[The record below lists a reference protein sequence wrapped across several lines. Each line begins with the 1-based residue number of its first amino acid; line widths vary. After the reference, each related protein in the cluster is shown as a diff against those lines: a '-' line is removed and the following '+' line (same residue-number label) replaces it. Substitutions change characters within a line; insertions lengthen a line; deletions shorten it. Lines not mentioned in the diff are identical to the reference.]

1 LQGSNQ
7 KGEKQTVN
15 TYKYNAGDAAKF
27 SEKYLQSNGDRCIEC
42 GKAVGENS
50 YLVEVINGGDLRAQD
65 GTEAVHDAGYMAFYP
80 VGSTCKNK
88 FNPELLVTASYE
100 PIAI

>member
-1 LQGSNQ
+1 
-7 KGEKQTVN
+7 
-15 TYKYNAGDAAKF
+15 
-27 SEKYLQSNGDRCIEC
+27 
-42 GKAVGENS
+42 
-50 YLVEVINGGDLRAQD
+50 VEVVNGGDLRAQD